1 VATNRYLDAAEACI
15 RLAEQTDDT
24 SRKLKLLDM
33 TLFWV
38 KMAQET
44 DGIGTPEEQETAVSF
59 EPLLARSN

>member
-24 SRKLKLLDM
+24 SRKLKLIDM

-44 DGIGTPEEQETAVSF
+44 NQISILAHEMPFSF
-59 EPLLARSN
+59 ELSRPS